1 MRSTR
6 PSSASPW
13 PIRFGEKKD
22 LSIPPLARLA
32 CSALLVVGQTFA
44 RYVIEAAIGEGG
56 MGEVYRA
63 FDDKLRRKVAL
74 KVLHPDL
81 AVPDAAARLVREAR
95 AAAAFAHP
103 NTIAIYDLGE
113 IDGTVFLVMEL
124 ISGAPLRAFIGDPA
138 VPTTKKLRWLVDI
151 ARGLGAAH
159 KAGLV
164 HRDVKPANVMVSDD
178 GVVKVLDFGLAKP
191 VEASSLNTDVGL
203 VVGTPR
209 YMAPE
214 LFTGI
219 RADARSDQYA
229 FGVTA
234 YELLSGVH
242 PGSPMG
248 AVPAALDTL
257 VPEIG
262 PAVARIIARTL
273 SRDAGDRFASMNDVA
288 TALEEQIVTTR
299 VIETRDASPPT
310 RREGAPGATA
320 AVLALAHA
328 PTELPSSAAALSSA
342 AAPSAVASAA
352 PSTSPAPARRG
363 RVFPL
368 VVVLGL
374 LGAGGAYGASRLL
387 AAGPAGGDSSPASTE
402 AGESGAATTTGV
414 DALDAQSGAATA
426 LPLDAETDATGTS
439 AALDADADPA
449 ASDAAAS
456 AATPGATTRA
466 LPLDEF
472 ADPWSRTAP
481 PTAPPAAP
489 ATAPTTSAR

>member
-1 MRSTR
+1 
-6 PSSASPW
+6 
-13 PIRFGEKKD
+13 
-22 LSIPPLARLA
+22 
-32 CSALLVVGQTFA
+32 LLTVGQTFA

-124 ISGAPLRAFIGDPA
+124 ISGAPLRAYIGDA
-138 VPTTKKLRWLVDI
+138 SVPVTKKLRWLVDI

-164 HRDVKPANVMVSDD
+164 HRDVKPANVMVSDE
-178 GVVKVLDFGLAKP
+178 GVVKVLDFGLAKT
-191 VEASSLNTDVGL
+191 VEAASLNTDVGL

-219 RADARSDQYA
+219 RADARSDQFA

-234 YELLSGVH
+234 YELLAGVH

-257 VPEIG
+257 VPEVG
-262 PAVARIIARTL
+262 PVVARIIARTL
-273 SRDAGDRFASMNDVA
+273 SRDAADRFAGMNEVA
-288 TALEEQIVTTR
+288 TELDEQIAGTR
-299 VIETRDASPPT
+299 ASEAREPSPST
-310 RREGAPGATA
+310 RREGGATA
-320 AVLALAHA
+320 AALAHA
-328 PTELPSSAAALSSA
+328 PTELPSSLAASPSPSPSAAPAARRGGIGSLLMLVVLVAGAGAYGAWRLLPTAPGSGAQGSAALVDAAGDSGVTSANDALDTGASA
-342 AAPSAVASAA
+342 AAP
-352 PSTSPAPARRG
+352 
-363 RVFPL
+363 
-368 VVVLGL
+368 
-374 LGAGGAYGASRLL
+374 
-387 AAGPAGGDSSPASTE
+387 
-402 AGESGAATTTGV
+402 
-414 DALDAQSGAATA
+414 
-426 LPLDAETDATGTS
+426 LPLTDATDAS
-439 AALDADADPA
+439 DAIAAGDPD
-449 ASDAAAS
+449 ASDAAAD
-456 AATPGATTRA
+456 ADATTNRTPA
-466 LPLDEF
+466 VPLDEF
-472 ADPWSRTAP
+472 ADPWARPA
-481 PTAPPAAP
+481 PTA
-489 ATAPTTSAR
+489 SAR

>member
-1 MRSTR
+1 
-6 PSSASPW
+6 
-13 PIRFGEKKD
+13 
-22 LSIPPLARLA
+22 
-32 CSALLVVGQTFA
+32 LLTAGQTFA

-63 FDDKLRRKVAL
+63 FDEKLRRKVAL

-124 ISGAPLRAFIGDPA
+124 IEGAPLRAFIGDTSLP
-138 VPTTKKLRWLVDI
+138 VMKRLRWLVDI

-164 HRDVKPANVMVSDD
+164 HRDVKPANVMISDD

-214 LFTGI
+214 LFAGI

-234 YELLSGVH
+234 YELLSGAH
-242 PGSPMG
+242 PGNPMG

-257 VPEIG
+257 VPELG
-262 PAVARIIARTL
+262 PAIARIVARTL
-273 SRDAGDRFASMNDVA
+273 SRDATQRFASMNEVA
-288 TALEEQIVTTR
+288 TALEEQIATTR
-299 VIETRDASPPT
+299 ASEVREREASPST
-310 RREGAPGATA
+310 RREGAPGAPPA
-320 AVLALAHA
+320 AALALAHA
-328 PTELPSSAAALSSA
+328 PTELPSSAT
-342 AAPSAVASAA
+342 APSRAASRTAA
-352 PSTSPAPARRG
+352 SDLAPPEQPAPARRG
-363 RVFPL
+363 GLAPL
-368 VVVLGL
+368 VVLLGV
-374 LGAGGAYGASRLL
+374 LGAGGAYAASRLL
-387 AAGPAGGDSSPASTE
+387 ATE
-402 AGESGAATTTGV
+402 
-414 DALDAQSGAATA
+414 
-426 LPLDAETDATGTS
+426 ATGTLVDTS
-439 AALDADADPA
+439 SLLVEAGDGATAAMTALGLDAADAQADGQARPALDERDARATIDADVDVDT
-449 ASDAAAS
+449 SSTDAAALPPR
-456 AATPGATTRA
+456 T

-472 ADPWSRTAP
+472 ADPWAKP
-481 PTAPPAAP
+481 PPRPSPPSP
-489 ATAPTTSAR
+489 R

>member
-1 MRSTR
+1 M
-6 PSSASPW
+6 SS
-13 PIRFGEKKD
+13 
-22 LSIPPLARLA
+22 
-32 CSALLVVGQTFA
+32 LLTVGQTFA

-124 ISGAPLRAFIGDPA
+124 IEGAPLRAFIGDGS
-138 VPTTKKLRWLVDI
+138 VPVTKRLRWLVDI

-164 HRDVKPANVMVSDD
+164 HRDVKPANVMISDD

-234 YELLSGVH
+234 YELLAGVH
-242 PGSPMG
+242 PGNPMG

-257 VPEIG
+257 VPELG
-262 PAVARIIARTL
+262 PAVARIVARTL
-273 SRDAGDRFASMNDVA
+273 SRDATQRFASMNEVA

-299 VIETRDASPPT
+299 VSEAREASPPT
-310 RREGAPGATA
+310 RREGVPGATA

-328 PTELPSSAAALSSA
+328 PTELPSSAAA
-342 AAPSAVASAA
+342 PSA
-352 PSTSPAPARRG
+352 SPASSRRG
-363 RVFPL
+363 RVLPL

-374 LGAGGAYGASRLL
+374 FGFGGAYGASRLL
-387 AAGPAGGDSSPASTE
+387 ATGPSAAGDGSSSSTE
-402 AGESGAATTTGV
+402 AGGSGATTTAGV
-414 DALDAQSGAATA
+414 DPLDAQSGAPTA
-426 LPLDAETDATGTS
+426 LALDAETDATGASTAIDADTD
-439 AALDADADPA
+439 AASTDADAAQMPN
-449 ASDAAAS
+449 
-456 AATPGATTRA
+456 ATTHT

-472 ADPWSRTAP
+472 ADPWSRPTPRPAP
-481 PTAPPAAP
+481 TTAP

>member
-1 MRSTR
+1 MLT
-6 PSSASPW
+6 
-13 PIRFGEKKD
+13 
-22 LSIPPLARLA
+22 
-32 CSALLVVGQTFA
+32 VGQTFA

-103 NTIAIYDLGE
+103 NTISIYDLGE

-124 ISGAPLRAFIGDPA
+124 ISGAPLRAYIGDA
-138 VPTTKKLRWLVDI
+138 SVPVTKKLRWLVDI

-191 VEASSLNTDVGL
+191 LEAASLNTDVGL

-219 RADARSDQYA
+219 RADARSDQFA

-234 YELLSGVH
+234 YELLAGVH

-257 VPEIG
+257 VPEVG
-262 PAVARIIARTL
+262 PVVARIIARTL
-273 SRDAGDRFASMNDVA
+273 SRDAADRFAGMNEVA
-288 TALEEQIVTTR
+288 TALDEHIAGTR
-299 VIETRDASPPT
+299 GSEVREPSPST
-310 RREGAPGATA
+310 RREGGATA
-320 AVLALAHA
+320 AALAHA
-328 PTELPSSAAALSSA
+328 PTELPPSVAASPSVAPGAAAAPPAALVAPTARRGGIGSLLLLVVLVAGASAYGAWRLLPTAPGSGADGSASPVDAAADRGVTSANDALGAGTSA
-342 AAPSAVASAA
+342 AAPV
-352 PSTSPAPARRG
+352 T
-363 RVFPL
+363 L
-368 VVVLGL
+368 
-374 LGAGGAYGASRLL
+374 
-387 AAGPAGGDSSPASTE
+387 
-402 AGESGAATTTGV
+402 
-414 DALDAQSGAATA
+414 
-426 LPLDAETDATGTS
+426 TDATDAREAG
-439 AALDADADPA
+439 AAGDAD
-449 ASDAAAS
+449 ASDAAAG
-456 AATPGATTRA
+456 ADATTNRTLA
-466 LPLDEF
+466 VPLDEF
-472 ADPWSRTAP
+472 ADPWARP
-481 PTAPPAAP
+481 APPASP
-489 ATAPTTSAR
+489 R

>member
-1 MRSTR
+1 MLT
-6 PSSASPW
+6 
-13 PIRFGEKKD
+13 
-22 LSIPPLARLA
+22 
-32 CSALLVVGQTFA
+32 VGQTFA

-63 FDDKLRRKVAL
+63 FDEKLRRKVAL

-124 ISGAPLRAFIGDPA
+124 IEGAPLRAFIGDVS
-138 VPTTKKLRWLVDI
+138 VPVTKRLRWLVDI

-164 HRDVKPANVMVSDD
+164 HRDVKPANVMISDD

-234 YELLSGVH
+234 YELLAGVH
-242 PGSPMG
+242 PGNPMG

-257 VPEIG
+257 VPELG
-262 PAVARIIARTL
+262 PSVARIIARAL
-273 SRDAGDRFASMNDVA
+273 SRDATQRFATMSEVA

-299 VIETRDASPPT
+299 VSEAREASPPT
-310 RREGAPGATA
+310 RREGVPGAT

-328 PTELPSSAAALSSA
+328 PTELPSSAAASR
-342 AAPSAVASAA
+342 AVASAV
-352 PSTSPAPARRG
+352 PSASPASARRG
-363 RVFPL
+363 RVLPL
-368 VVVLGL
+368 VAVLGL
-374 LGAGGAYGASRLL
+374 LGVGAYGASRLL
-387 AAGPAGGDSSPASTE
+387 AAGPAAAGDTSSSSTE
-402 AGESGAATTTGV
+402 AGESGATTAAGI
-414 DALDAQSGAATA
+414 DALDAQSGAPTA
-426 LPLDAETDATGTS
+426 LPLDAETDATGAST
-439 AALDADADPA
+439 AIDADADSASTDADA
-449 ASDAAAS
+449 AS
-456 AATPGATTRA
+456 TPGATPHT

-472 ADPWSRTAP
+472 ADPWSRPTPTTAP
-481 PTAPPAAP
+481 AP
-489 ATAPTTSAR
+489 APTTSAR

>member
-1 MRSTR
+1 VSEGKKSLSTPR
-6 PSSASPW
+6 P
-13 PIRFGEKKD
+13 
-22 LSIPPLARLA
+22 ARLA
-32 CSALLVVGQTFA
+32 CSALLTVGQTFA

-124 ISGAPLRAFIGDPA
+124 ISGAPLRAYIGDA
-138 VPTTKKLRWLVDI
+138 SVPVTKKLRWLVDI

-178 GVVKVLDFGLAKP
+178 GVVKVLDFGLAKT
-191 VEASSLNTDVGL
+191 VEAASLNTDVGL

-219 RADARSDQYA
+219 RADARSDQFA

-234 YELLSGVH
+234 YELLAGVH

-248 AVPAALDTL
+248 AVPTALDTL
-257 VPEIG
+257 VPEVG
-262 PAVARIIARTL
+262 PVVARIIARTL
-273 SRDAGDRFASMNDVA
+273 SRDAADRFAGMNEVA
-288 TALEEQIVTTR
+288 TALDEQIAGTR
-299 VIETRDASPPT
+299 ASGICLAVSHCVGPFFVPDAESSFHRAWWRASPIT
-310 RREGAPGATA
+310 
-320 AVLALAHA
+320 
-328 PTELPSSAAALSSA
+328 
-342 AAPSAVASAA
+342 
-352 PSTSPAPARRG
+352 
-363 RVFPL
+363 
-368 VVVLGL
+368 
-374 LGAGGAYGASRLL
+374 
-387 AAGPAGGDSSPASTE
+387 
-402 AGESGAATTTGV
+402 
-414 DALDAQSGAATA
+414 
-426 LPLDAETDATGTS
+426 
-439 AALDADADPA
+439 
-449 ASDAAAS
+449 
-456 AATPGATTRA
+456 
-466 LPLDEF
+466 
-472 ADPWSRTAP
+472 
-481 PTAPPAAP
+481 
-489 ATAPTTSAR
+489 

>member
-1 MRSTR
+1 
-6 PSSASPW
+6 
-13 PIRFGEKKD
+13 
-22 LSIPPLARLA
+22 
-32 CSALLVVGQTFA
+32 LLTAGQTFA

-63 FDDKLRRKVAL
+63 FDEKLRRKVAL

-103 NTIAIYDLGE
+103 NTISIYDLGE

-124 ISGAPLRAFIGDPA
+124 IEGAPLRAFIGDTSLP
-138 VPTTKKLRWLVDI
+138 VTKRLRWLVDI

-164 HRDVKPANVMVSDD
+164 HRDVKPANVMISDE

-214 LFTGI
+214 LFAGI

-234 YELLSGVH
+234 YELLSGAH
-242 PGSPMG
+242 PGNPMG

-257 VPEIG
+257 VPELG
-262 PAVARIIARTL
+262 PAIARIVARTL
-273 SRDAGDRFASMNDVA
+273 SRDATQRFASMNDVA
-288 TALEEQIVTTR
+288 TALEEQIATTR
-299 VIETRDASPPT
+299 VSEVREGSPST
-310 RREGAPGATA
+310 RREGALVAPPAPAAPATA
-320 AVLALAHA
+320 AALALAHA
-328 PTELPSSAAALSSA
+328 PTELPS
-342 AAPSAVASAA
+342 AS
-352 PSTSPAPARRG
+352 TPAPARRAG
-363 RVFPL
+363 VVPL

-374 LGAGGAYGASRLL
+374 LGAGGAYAASRML
-387 AAGPAGGDSSPASTE
+387 AADANGSLVDASSALVE
-402 AGESGAATTTGV
+402 AGEASATTATGLEAV
-414 DALDAQSGAATA
+414 DAQAVVQ
-426 LPLDAETDATGTS
+426 PNV
-439 AALDADADPA
+439 
-449 ASDAAAS
+449 ASDADVDATAGSDADVDAS
-456 AATPGATTRA
+456 STDAGPLSPPRGV
-466 LPLDEF
+466 PLDEF
-472 ADPWSRTAP
+472 ADPWAKPAP
-481 PTAPPAAP
+481 SPPSP
-489 ATAPTTSAR
+489 PPVR

>member
-1 MRSTR
+1 
-6 PSSASPW
+6 
-13 PIRFGEKKD
+13 
-22 LSIPPLARLA
+22 LLA
-32 CSALLVVGQTFA
+32 VGQTFA

-81 AVPDAAARLVREAR
+81 AVPDAAQRLVREAR

-124 ISGAPLRAFIGDPA
+124 IEGAPLRAFIGDA
-138 VPTTKKLRWLVDI
+138 SVPLAKKLRWLVDI

-164 HRDVKPANVMVSDD
+164 HRDVKPANVMISDD

-191 VEASSLNTDVGL
+191 VEAASLNTDVGL

-234 YELLSGVH
+234 YELLAGVH
-242 PGSPMG
+242 PGNPMG
-248 AVPAALDTL
+248 AVPAALDSI

-273 SRDAGDRFASMNDVA
+273 SRDATQRFASMNEVA

-299 VIETRDASPPT
+299 VSEVREASPST
-310 RREGAPGATA
+310 RREGPAGVMASRS
-320 AVLALAHA
+320 AVDLAHA
-328 PTELPSSAAALSSA
+328 PTELPASSAS
-342 AAPSAVASAA
+342 ASA
-352 PSTSPAPARRG
+352 PPPPRR
-363 RVFPL
+363 VLPML
-368 VVVLGL
+368 AVLGIV
-374 LGAGGAYGASRLL
+374 GAGAYGASRFL
-387 AAGPAGGDSSPASTE
+387 AAGAGAGDGTPSSMNASE
-402 AGESGAATTTGV
+402 GAAS
-414 DALDAQSGAATA
+414 DASAEALDGSSAALATT
-426 LPLDAETDATGTS
+426 LLDADSDAVPTSTG
-439 AALDADADPA
+439 AALDADVDATGGDASADGAPM
-449 ASDAAAS
+449 SDAAAH
-456 AATPGATTRA
+456 T
-466 LPLDEF
+466 LPLEDF
-472 ADPWSRTAP
+472 ADPWSRPAP
-481 PTAPPAAP
+481 PS
-489 ATAPTTSAR
+489 SAH

>member
-1 MRSTR
+1 MLT
-6 PSSASPW
+6 
-13 PIRFGEKKD
+13 
-22 LSIPPLARLA
+22 
-32 CSALLVVGQTFA
+32 VGQTFA

-124 ISGAPLRAFIGDPA
+124 ISGAPLRAYIGDPS
-138 VPTTKKLRWLVDI
+138 VPATKKLRWLVDI

-191 VEASSLNTDVGL
+191 VEAASLNTDVGL

-234 YELLSGVH
+234 YELLAGVH

-257 VPEIG
+257 VPELG
-262 PAVARIIARTL
+262 PTVARIIGRTL
-273 SRDAGDRFASMNDVA
+273 SRDPADRFASMNEVA
-288 TALEEQIVTTR
+288 TALEEQIVSTR
-299 VIETRDASPPT
+299 VSQAVEARDASPSPAT
-310 RREGAPGATA
+310 KREGAIGATA
-320 AVLALAHA
+320 AGLALA
-328 PTELPSSAAALSSA
+328 PTELPSSVAAS
-342 AAPSAVASAA
+342 PS
-352 PSTSPAPARRG
+352 PSPAPAPSSRSSVG
-363 RVFPL
+363 P
-368 VVVLGL
+368 VVVALGL
-374 LGAGGAYGASRLL
+374 LVAGAGYGASRFLGASAVAATDGPSTASDASDESSASAL
-387 AAGPAGGDSSPASTE
+387 ATNDALD
-402 AGESGAATTTGV
+402 GAADAAATLV
-414 DALDAQSGAATA
+414 DALDAGV
-426 LPLDAETDATGTS
+426 LDAAADPDAS
-439 AALDADADPA
+439 DADAA
-449 ASDAAAS
+449 ATSDA
-456 AATPGATTRA
+456 TTTHT

-472 ADPWSRTAP
+472 ADPWTRPA
-481 PTAPPAAP
+481 PAA
-489 ATAPTTSAR
+489 SAR

>member
-1 MRSTR
+1 MLT
-6 PSSASPW
+6 A
-13 PIRFGEKKD
+13 
-22 LSIPPLARLA
+22 
-32 CSALLVVGQTFA
+32 GQTFA

-103 NTIAIYDLGE
+103 NTISIYDLGE
-113 IDGTVFLVMEL
+113 IEGTVFLVMEL
-124 ISGAPLRAFIGDPA
+124 IEGAPLRAFIGDPS
-138 VPTTKKLRWLVDI
+138 VPLTKRLRWLVDI

-164 HRDVKPANVMVSDD
+164 HRDVKPANVMISDE

-214 LFTGI
+214 LFAGI

-242 PGSPMG
+242 PGNPMG

-257 VPEIG
+257 VPELG
-262 PAVARIIARTL
+262 PVVARIIARTL
-273 SRDAGDRFASMNDVA
+273 SRDATQRFASMNEVA
-288 TALEEQIVTTR
+288 TALEEQIATTR
-299 VIETRDASPPT
+299 VSEAREASPPT
-310 RREGAPGATA
+310 RREGALAPA
-320 AVLALAHA
+320 ADALALAHA
-328 PTELPSSAAALSSA
+328 PTELPSSAAASRAALSSA
-342 AAPSAVASAA
+342 AHAP
-352 PSTSPAPARRG
+352 PRRG
-363 RVFPL
+363 GVLPL

-387 AAGPAGGDSSPASTE
+387 AAGSGAIGETATPSIDAAEADATASAGLDALDGQSGASTALTLDAE
-402 AGESGAATTTGV
+402 AEASGTSASLDAGADGAATDG
-414 DALDAQSGAATA
+414 
-426 LPLDAETDATGTS
+426 
-439 AALDADADPA
+439 
-449 ASDAAAS
+449 DAAAPPS
-456 AATPGATTRA
+456 ATPHA

-472 ADPWSRTAP
+472 ADPWSRP
-481 PTAPPAAP
+481 GPTTPP
-489 ATAPTTSAR
+489 ATAPAPAATTSAR

>member
-1 MRSTR
+1 VCT
-6 PSSASPW
+6 
-13 PIRFGEKKD
+13 
-22 LSIPPLARLA
+22 
-32 CSALLVVGQTFA
+32 LLTVGQTFA

-103 NTIAIYDLGE
+103 NTISIYDLGE

-124 ISGAPLRAFIGDPA
+124 ISGAPLRAYIGDA
-138 VPTTKKLRWLVDI
+138 SVPVTTKLRWLVDI

-191 VEASSLNTDVGL
+191 VEAASLNTDVGL

-219 RADARSDQYA
+219 RADARSDQFA

-234 YELLSGVH
+234 YELLAGVH

-257 VPEIG
+257 VPELG

-273 SRDAGDRFASMNDVA
+273 SRDAADRFASMNEVA
-288 TALEEQIVTTR
+288 TALDEQVAGTR
-299 VIETRDASPPT
+299 ASAVREASPST
-310 RREGAPGATA
+310 RREGGATA
-320 AVLALAHA
+320 AALAHA
-328 PTELPSSAAALSSA
+328 PTELPSSVVPSLAPSPSRA
-342 AAPSAVASAA
+342 AAPPAARRGGAGSLLLVAVLVAGVGGFAA
-352 PSTSPAPARRG
+352 WRLLPTAPAPA
-363 RVFPL
+363 F
-368 VVVLGL
+368 
-374 LGAGGAYGASRLL
+374 GAGGSASLVDAAREDGAAHAADALESGMSAATPLPFGDATDASDAIA
-387 AAGPAGGDSSPASTE
+387 AAG
-402 AGESGAATTTGV
+402 
-414 DALDAQSGAATA
+414 LD
-426 LPLDAETDATGTS
+426 
-439 AALDADADPA
+439 
-449 ASDAAAS
+449 ASDAAAD
-456 AATPGATTRA
+456 ADATTNRTPA
-466 LPLDEF
+466 VPLDEF
-472 ADPWSRTAP
+472 ADPWARP
-481 PTAPPAAP
+481 
-489 ATAPTTSAR
+489 APTTSAR